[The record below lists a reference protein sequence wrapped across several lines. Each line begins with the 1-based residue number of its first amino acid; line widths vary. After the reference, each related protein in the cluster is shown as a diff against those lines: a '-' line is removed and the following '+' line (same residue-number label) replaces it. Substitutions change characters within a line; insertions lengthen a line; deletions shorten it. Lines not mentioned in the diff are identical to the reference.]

1 MSSTPHRRYNP
12 LADEWVLVSPQRTQ
26 RPWQG
31 RIDDT
36 TSRDRTR
43 YDPQC
48 YLCPGNVR
56 ASGEINDDYETTFSF
71 TNDFAALQP
80 DSKYEPSTNGRLLT
94 AEGVKGTSRVLCF
107 SPRHDLTMAEMGKEE
122 VEKVVELWQ
131 RETAV
136 LGSDYEWVQVFEN
149 KGEQMG
155 ASNPH
160 PHGQVWALDSI
171 PTRPGTE
178 DRTQREYHGEN
189 NTRMLIDYVEQETK
203 VEDRIVY
210 ENDEWSA
217 LVPWWA
223 VWPYEALLIPRHPVS
238 RLSELSDESASLL
251 ADGLRQLL
259 IRYDNLFEHPFPYS
273 MGWHGA
279 PGRGESSHWQL
290 HAHFNPPL
298 LRSAAVRKFMV
309 GFEMFG
315 ESQRDLTPESAAAQ
329 LRNQPPVRYSS

>member
-1 MSSTPHRRYNP
+1 MSDQPHRRYNP

-36 TSRDRTR
+36 SARNRIR

-56 ASGEINDDYETTFSF
+56 ASGETNDEYESTFAF
-71 TNDFAALQP
+71 TNDFAAILP
-80 DSKYEPSTNGRLLT
+80 NGSYTATTSVPLLT
-94 AEGVKGTSRVLCF
+94 STGLDGTCRVLCF
-107 SPRHDLTMAEMGKEE
+107 SPRHDLTMAEMDAEE
-122 VEKVVELWQ
+122 ITHVVELWQ
-131 RETAV
+131 RETAD
-136 LGSDYEWVQVFEN
+136 LGSRYSWVQVFEN

-160 PHGQVWALDSI
+160 PHGQAWALDDLPS
-171 PTRPGTE
+171 RPATE
-178 DRTQREYHGEN
+178 DRTQRQYLADNGSS
-189 NTRMLIDYVEQETK
+189 LLLDYADEEAKAEERV
-203 VEDRIVY
+203 VY
-210 ENDEWSA
+210 ENDEWMA

-223 VWPYEALLIPRHPVS
+223 VWPYETLMLPRRPVS
-238 RLSELSDESASLL
+238 RLTELTDESVTSLAS
-251 ADGLRQLL
+251 AMRQLL

-279 PGRGESSHWQL
+279 PGQGDMPHWQL
-290 HAHFNPPL
+290 HAHFHPPL

-315 ESQRDLTPESAAAQ
+315 EPQRDLTPESAAAQ
-329 LRNQPPVRYSS
+329 LREQSAIRYLA